1 MWSGVLVTLK
11 RIKVSQEDHTESR
24 VFQSLTLG
32 SYSQAAENAL
42 CLHTYDIRPVCLL
55 VRLSLAHLPDSLDG
69 VVEGVA
75 HCGAPP
81 VGGRGP
87 VVDVGTEDGLTTQ

>member
-1 MWSGVLVTLK
+1 MQGQLFLEKMAKFPIVP
-11 RIKVSQEDHTESR
+11 
-24 VFQSLTLG
+24 
-32 SYSQAAENAL
+32 
-42 CLHTYDIRPVCLL
+42 RPPSSINSV
-55 VRLSLAHLPDSLDG
+55 AHLPDSLDG